1 MVRFAAVR
9 RIATC
14 LLLLIAAP
22 SSGLADVK
30 VEDPSVSYQA
40 ARDYMRDEK
49 WNLAVEQLE
58 KSLAIKNDDYRVW
71 IDLGDALCVD
81 ARGVRYGTPER
92 NERAAASYRRA
103 TDLNPGSARA
113 WNNLAWLRA
122 KTKTAPDEALAAAH
136 RAIEIDGAR
145 ASYQDTLAEVHFV
158 RGELPLALRAIR
170 RALEIEPEHEY
181 YAKQLVRFEAAS
193 DARAAETPAPIATP
207 KSNKKKPL
215 PKKPTR

>member
-1 MVRFAAVR
+1 MLA
-9 RIATC
+9 C
-14 LLLLIAAP
+14 LLLLIAPAA
-22 SSGLADVK
+22 LADVK
-30 VEDPSVSYQA
+30 VEDPSIYYEA

-58 KSLAIKNDDYRVW
+58 KSLAIKNDDFRVW

-92 NERAAASYRRA
+92 NERAAKSYRRA
-103 TDLNPGSARA
+103 TELNPGSARA

-122 KTKTAPDEALAAAH
+122 KTKTAPDEALGAAH

-158 RGELPLALRAIR
+158 RGEMPLALRAIR
-170 RALEIEPEHEY
+170 RALELEPDHEY
-181 YAKQLVRFEAAS
+181 YAKQLARFLAATDS
-193 DARAAETPAPIATP
+193 LPAATP
-207 KSNKKKPL
+207 SPKVT
-215 PKKPTR
+215 PKKPGSKKPAKKPAR